1 MSSLPR
7 PVFAIGLLAVI
18 EQQLVGCAFSGMTA
32 SPATAQIELGNRHPR
47 SKNATALAL
56 PCARRMAAHAVLQ
69 Y

>member
-7 PVFAIGLLAVI
+7 PVLAIGLLAVI
-18 EQQLVGCAFSGMTA
+18 EQQLAGCAFSGMTA
-32 SPATAQIELGNRHPR
+32 SPATAQIELGNRYPS